1 MAETTTTDVALPGNV
16 RNYWL
21 AQTAEF
27 IRHSLEPTLRDR
39 LQQSFSGALRK
50 TLASGNLGAWA
61 PRQHQLELLEAIAG
75 SATSEKDAQARL
87 VECGAYVEKH
97 VSNRISSLLFGIMTA
112 DMFLRR
118 LQAFWERDHD
128 HSRGKCE
135 SELGSDGRSA
145 IVRLSDIKGYELIG
159 PAWMG
164 WTRSALTSLTHA
176 NVTAS
181 IESSPRA
188 LTQADSFQFK
198 VAW

>member
-1 MAETTTTDVALPGNV
+1 
-16 RNYWL
+16 
-21 AQTAEF
+21 
-27 IRHSLEPTLRDR
+27 
-39 LQQSFSGALRK
+39 
-50 TLASGNLGAWA
+50 
-61 PRQHQLELLEAIAG
+61 
-75 SATSEKDAQARL
+75 
-87 VECGAYVEKH
+87 
-97 VSNRISSLLFGIMTA
+97 
-112 DMFLRR
+112 LRR

-145 IVRLSDIKGYELIG
+145 IVRLSDITGYDLIG

-176 NVTAS
+176 SVTAS
-181 IESSPRA
+181 SEGFPRA